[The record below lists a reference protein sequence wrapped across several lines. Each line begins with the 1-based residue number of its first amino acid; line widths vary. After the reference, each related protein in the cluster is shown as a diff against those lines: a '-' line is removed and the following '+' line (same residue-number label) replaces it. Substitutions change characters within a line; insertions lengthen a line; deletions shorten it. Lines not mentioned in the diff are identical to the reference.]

1 MGVGVCFG
9 LGLIKWM
16 GSYLQMSMVC
26 GEASRWRVEV
36 GEGYSHGLRGGWLT
50 SQMTVLTP

>member
-9 LGLIKWM
+9 LGLTKWM

-36 GEGYSHGLRGGWLT
+36 GEEGYSHG
-50 SQMTVLTP
+50 